1 MGEMTRRLNAVF
13 LFGTAWLLGTIA
25 VALAGIVEKL

>member
-1 MGEMTRRLNAVF
+1 MGEMTRRLNPVF
-13 LFGTAWLLGTIA
+13 LCGTAFLLVTIA